1 MNQTAQRWISGV
13 SAWGLAAAMAVSLAM
28 LAATLAVD
36 RWLVSLG
43 EQGIAAQVDAA
54 ANRAAAQI
62 EQEFAHRE
70 QFAVAWIDQWRRHD
84 AGSRPPLAMFFAAL
98 HQGETLF
105 DEVLVYDRIR
115 PAASQRLHPQPGQLP
130 DTLET
135 LLPELERLVVETPWS
150 GELFHA
156 WLLPRHQPEIEVA
169 YLMADLGDSRYLLAR
184 MPLAER
190 MRRLLTSYQNEQ
202 IGLMLSHRG
211 LPVKLLGP
219 VERAETVRHADR
231 TVRTGRRGDG
241 PLELRVFTASAP
253 ESSLLASVRRL
264 IVAGGV
270 MLALALGGLTLGWAR
285 SASLFLF
292 AKRRHRLVHDRSPLY
307 YHSVGADMVVRDA
320 NRTVCEALGYAHG
333 ELVGRRLAEIVPEGP
348 DLICSMDA
356 ESRSRRSARAT
367 VSYRTRSGESRE
379 VDLTVLGEED
389 EFGRR
394 FWLMLGQDVTER
406 LRAEREKLATEQ
418 RLGQLTHAAESLD
431 EGLLVL
437 DGEGMISYANPA
449 ARRFLDPAG
458 KGLVGRAIDDAI
470 APANGEQTWAT
481 IREAAEKRLP
491 WTREFSPPTRSA
503 VPIRLAVSFAGESR
517 QQGGALAF
525 LLLLR
530 DITQERHLRLR
541 LESSQR
547 KYQTI
552 FDQAPTGILSID
564 RTGTILDANPYYRR
578 RLAPKLDAHADTGGL
593 SILLHPAIVQA
604 GAATLLADLLAGKEI
619 AVDPIPVHNGEGAFL
634 MALSLRGVPEI
645 DEAGEVRRAYLFLQD
660 VTGPYLLRKQQEER
674 ATVLEDEKERALE
687 SSRLKSQF
695 LATISHE
702 LRTPLN
708 AIIGFTRIVTRK
720 AAGTLEPRHLDYLHK
735 IEDSSQKLLRLVN
748 DLLDVSR
755 IEAGRMEVNYET
767 VPLGP
772 FFEGLRGE
780 IEPLVE
786 ANSNR
791 LEFELPE
798 DAGLMETDAQRLHQV
813 LVNLLGNAAKFTHH
827 GVVRLAVT
835 TEPMPEATGNEWIRF
850 VVSDTG
856 VGIPADQQQ
865 EIFQEF
871 YQVDGSTTRRYA
883 GSGLGLAICRRLVE
897 LMEGTI
903 GVRSEE
909 GCGAEFDVRLPRR
922 PLRRQVSTC
931 SETD

>member
-13 SAWGLAAAMAVSLAM
+13 SAWGLAAAMAVALAM

-70 QFAVAWIDQWRRHD
+70 QFATAWIDQWRRHD
-84 AGSRPPLAMFFAAL
+84 DESRPPLRVFFSAL
-98 HQGETLF
+98 LDSESLF

-115 PAASQRLHPQPGQLP
+115 PAASQRLSPQPGPLP
-130 DTLET
+130 DALVG
-135 LLPELERLVVETPWS
+135 LIPELDRLIVSMPWS
-150 GELFHA
+150 GDLFHA
-156 WLLPRHQPEIEVA
+156 WLLPRHLPEIEEA
-169 YLMADLGDSRYLLAR
+169 YLVADLGDGRYLLAR

-211 LPVKLLGP
+211 FPVKRLGP
-219 VERAETVRHADR
+219 VERADAVRHADR

-241 PLELRVFTASAP
+241 PLELRVFTASSP
-253 ESSLLASVRRL
+253 EISLLASVRRL

-292 AKRRHRLVHDRSPLY
+292 AKRRHRLLHDRSPLY
-307 YHSVGADMVVRDA
+307 YHSVTADMVMRDA

-333 ELVGRRLAEIVPEGP
+333 ELVGRPLAEIVPEGP
-348 DLICSMDA
+348 DLIQALDD
-356 ESRSRRSARAT
+356 ESRPRRSSRAT
-367 VSYRTRSGESRE
+367 VSYRTRTGESRE
-379 VDLTVLGEED
+379 VDLTLLAEED

-406 LRAEREKLATEQ
+406 LRAEREKHATEQ

-431 EGLLVL
+431 EGMLVL
-437 DGEGMISYANPA
+437 DGEGRISYANPA
-449 ARRFLDPAG
+449 ARRFLDPGA
-458 KGLVGRAIDDAI
+458 KGLVGRTIDDVI
-470 APANGEQTWAT
+470 PRMNGEQTWAT
-481 IREAAEKRLP
+481 IREAAEKRQP
-491 WTREFSPPTRSA
+491 WTREFSPPSRSA
-503 VPIRLAVSFAGESR
+503 APMRLAVSFAGESR
-517 QQGGALAF
+517 QEEGAVAF

-552 FDQAPTGILSID
+552 FDQAPTGILTID

-578 RLAPKLDAHADTGGL
+578 RLAPKLDAQADTGGL

-604 GAATLLADLLAGKEI
+604 GAPALMADLLAGKEI
-619 AVDPIPVHNGEGAFL
+619 AADPIPVQDAEGAFV

-645 DEAGEVRRAYLFLQD
+645 EDGGEVRRAYLFLQD

-674 ATVLEDEKERALE
+674 ATALEGEKERALE

-708 AIIGFTRIVTRK
+708 AIIGFTRIVARK
-720 AAGTLEPRHLDYLHK
+720 AAGAMEPRHVEYLDK
-735 IEDSSQKLLRLVN
+735 IEDSGQKLLRLVN

-755 IEAGRMEVNYET
+755 IEAGRMEVNYES
-767 VPLGP
+767 VPLAP

-786 ANSNR
+786 ANANR
-791 LEFELPE
+791 LEF
-798 DAGLMETDAQRLHQV
+798 DVQGDIGMMETDAQRLHQV

-835 TEPMPEATGNEWIRF
+835 AEPMPEATANEWIRF

-883 GSGLGLAICRRLVE
+883 GTGLGLAICRRLVE

-922 PLRRQVSTC
+922 PLRRQASDSVKT
-931 SETD
+931 